1 MGIIQL
7 DAYVLLVSGH
17 DRYSFLDGLSTNKVD
32 QSCSTVLTTTSA
44 KIIDVVDVIEVGEN
58 LAVVGYGPYKEDVL
72 AHLQPRILQQNVTI
86 RDISSLNHVY
96 VSTEEYPAIQGITV
110 SKSYLGWIMVTS
122 TNNPLEESM
131 SMDDFT
137 DYRTR
142 HSSHIKA
149 MKSLQTSIHSTA
161 VLSILFMKRGCYIG
175 QEILTRMKSSR
186 ENGQT
191 THQGS
196 NKAEDATSVGYEF
209 SLLFADCPHKNI
221 IKFIIRIS
229 WTTSLRSL
237 NGDTISTGFALY
249 SLVY

>member
-44 KIIDVVDVIEVGEN
+44 KIVDVVDVIEVGDN

-86 RDISSLNHVY
+86 RDISSLNNVY
-96 VSTEEYPAIQGITV
+96 VSTEEYPALQGITV
-110 SKSYLGWIMVTS
+110 SKSYLGWIIVSS
-122 TNNPLEESM
+122 TNNPLEDSM

-142 HSSHIKA
+142 HLIPYQG
-149 MKSLQTSIHSTA
+149 MKFLLMSTHSTA
-161 VLSILFMKRGCYIG
+161 GLSILFMKQRVA
-175 QEILTRMKSSR
+175 ILGK
-186 ENGQT
+186 
-191 THQGS
+191 
-196 NKAEDATSVGYEF
+196 
-209 SLLFADCPHKNI
+209 
-221 IKFIIRIS
+221 KF
-229 WTTSLRSL
+229 
-237 NGDTISTGFALY
+237 
-249 SLVY
+249 